1 MTRGHSKAEA
11 RRMLGIAEDE
21 RYLFTVRGHGPRY
34 GLDVAVRAIAPLAR
48 AGRCRFCLA
57 GDGPLRPSLE
67 ALSRELGV
75 EDRIHFPGRLDDEA
89 LTLWYEAADLFLLPT
104 TALECF
110 GLITLEAF
118 AFGCPVLSTDACALP
133 ETMAPIM
140 PDFLVPAGDEAALR
154 AKLEA
159 FLDGRLVPPPP
170 ERLLEYLEERYGE
183 SQVLPKLFALLEG
196 DG

>member
-1 MTRGHSKAEA
+1 MHALSEYTKRQMGHFHGLADRVTVIPHWRRRDMTRRHSKAEA
-11 RRMLGIAEDE
+11 RRMLGIAQDE
-21 RYLFTVRGHGPRY
+21 RYIFPVRGHGPRY
-34 GLDVAVRAIAPLAR
+34 GLDVAVRAIAPLAA

-75 EDRIHFPGRLDDEA
+75 ADRIQFPGRLDDEA

-133 ETMAPIM
+133 GTRARTMPEF
-140 PDFLVPAGDEAALR
+140 PVPAGTGR
-154 AKLEA
+154 ANA
-159 FLDGRLVPPPP
+159 
-170 ERLLEYLEERYGE
+170 
-183 SQVLPKLFALLEG
+183 
-196 DG
+196 